1 MVINKQGWYLK
12 KVILNVSIIFT
23 GSIFLSKRCEVL
35 LQDLVTGALRP

>member
-1 MVINKQGWYLK
+1 MVINKQGWYL

-35 LQDLVTGALRP
+35 LQDLLTGAACL